1 MCDYDRHVFSS
12 HLSRCLRQTYSSS
25 SVYLEVGSESTSEY
39 TMHDVLRSMIAALQ
53 APSGV
58 RKGGRGAA
66 RGAGVGVA
74 GVGVL
79 DNNDAAD
86 PLITL
91 GDALRRVEETRVG
104 VSYGDRKDGLL
115 FLFFPYLDRL
125 LPLLP
130 SLLKLLPPLWTG
142 KLVWIGVTDSLSPAP
157 PLILTAPPLHYPS
170 PAVLFDFVYER
181 LVLKK
186 HLPLT
191 MSAPALCALYAS
203 FQQEDGGVGGF
214 VHKLVERVRV
224 HLAHRKGLMIMVG
237 QSEWFKA
244 MKLTTRSYSFKDKN
258 GEWEANLR
266 ILLSFLDPLDLHPTP
281 LFLPEEDPSSNAS
294 TSPQRDDAIATE
306 DNQSVEVGSKR
317 PRSSTS
323 KAGGA
328 TARLHREVRH
338 VSALLREEAQRDA
351 VVRAMKDIIDLLVS
365 YVPLA
370 PQDKALF
377 SLPALYPVL
386 YDPPSSPSHLSP
398 LLLALRRQLP
408 ALSLARATNLL
419 AALCKGLAHGKGL
432 ASITSPL
439 LGKLV
444 HDMLDLVQETC
455 KVWGAFLRQLLG
467 EVRKKHAQDDQ
478 REVDRLEGKGLE
490 ELASLLPAS
499 VLDCNLAE
507 MRGKARSSKKLSS
520 ADEAGRTKGELAS
533 GGDKDVDKSFVDKG
547 EGLFPFNQQL
557 SFSVQPSVSSDAS
570 AVVQIDYAYIY
581 SQLVEDLCACIEQV
595 MAMYTALLP
604 APLEG
609 SGITCLSP
617 RVERDI
623 LLGEAEE
630 LRKRWVEGGVN
641 PRKFLP
647 ATATNAAGGASSN
660 PDVCKVMKSVLSMG
674 GEGSGEG
681 WVSAFQQQVKQELK
695 DSKDS
700 KSWGGLSEQ
709 DVCKARFLSALYTYE
724 KAGVITVRRKAG
736 AEGGL
741 AVTKDMVQS
750 LT

>member
-1 MCDYDRHVFSS
+1 
-12 HLSRCLRQTYSSS
+12 
-25 SVYLEVGSESTSEY
+25 
-39 TMHDVLRSMIAALQ
+39 
-53 APSGV
+53 
-58 RKGGRGAA
+58 
-66 RGAGVGVA
+66 
-74 GVGVL
+74 
-79 DNNDAAD
+79 
-86 PLITL
+86 
-91 GDALRRVEETRVG
+91 
-104 VSYGDRKDGLL
+104 
-115 FLFFPYLDRL
+115 
-125 LPLLP
+125 
-130 SLLKLLPPLWTG
+130 
-142 KLVWIGVTDSLSPAP
+142 
-157 PLILTAPPLHYPS
+157 
-170 PAVLFDFVYER
+170 
-181 LVLKK
+181 
-186 HLPLT
+186 
-191 MSAPALCALYAS
+191 
-203 FQQEDGGVGGF
+203 
-214 VHKLVERVRV
+214 
-224 HLAHRKGLMIMVG
+224 
-237 QSEWFKA
+237 

-281 LFLPEEDPSSNAS
+281 LFLPEEDPSINAS
-294 TSPQRDDAIATE
+294 TSPQRDDASATE

-317 PRSSTS
+317 PRPGTS

-351 VVRAMKDIIDLLVS
+351 VVRAMKDIVDLLVS

-377 SLPALYPVL
+377 SVPALYPAL

-419 AALCKGLAHGKGL
+419 AALCKGLANGKGL

-444 HDMLDLVQETC
+444 HDMLDLVQENC

-478 REVDRLEGKGLE
+478 REAERLEGKGLE
-490 ELASLLPAS
+490 QLASLLPAS
-499 VLDCNLAE
+499 VLDCNLAA
-507 MRGKARSSKKLSS
+507 MQGKARSSKKLSS
-520 ADEAGRTKGELAS
+520 ADEAGRTKGELEAADEQDVHN
-533 GGDKDVDKSFVDKG
+533 GD
-547 EGLFPFNQQL
+547 GLFPFSQQL
-557 SFSVQPSVSSDAS
+557 SFSIQPSVSSDATV
-570 AVVQIDYAYIY
+570 AVQIDYAYIY

-595 MAMYTALLP
+595 VAMYTALLP

-647 ATATNAAGGASSN
+647 ATATHAAGGASSN
-660 PDVCKVMKSVLSMG
+660 PDVCKVMKSVLSIG